1 MPAIEISD
9 EAMKPSEGGGSG
21 GREGRRGGTGTAEQP
36 KLRIDQGAV
45 ILIADDEQL
54 ILETTK
60 KVLELQ
66 GYKTITA
73 RDGAEAVSVY
83 SQSKDMISAV
93 LLDIVMPVMDGAT
106 AIQVLRRINP
116 NVKIIAMSGFARRG
130 SNEAFMRDTQ
140 AFLAKPYK
148 TDELLETL
156 QKVLTA

>member
-9 EAMKPSEGGGSG
+9 EEAMKPSESGGSER
-21 GREGRRGGTGTAEQP
+21 REGRRGTGTAEQP

-66 GYKTITA
+66 GYRTITA

-93 LLDIVMPVMDGAT
+93 LLDMVMPVMDGST

-116 NVKIIAMSGFARRG
+116 HVKIIAMSGFARRG